1 MLKGQGLEGL
11 VESANLGIQP
21 LRTLLKVPANDA
33 DNEHMSGLEE
43 KWLQF
48 DDLDVAIRAE
58 SVGAGLFP
66 AMSMSEQS
74 FLLNELALSAG

>member
-43 KWLQF
+43 K
-48 DDLDVAIRAE
+48 
-58 SVGAGLFP
+58 
-66 AMSMSEQS
+66 
-74 FLLNELALSAG
+74 

>member
-33 DNEHMSGLEE
+33 DNEHMKVVWKKNDSKLMI
-43 KWLQF
+43 WT
-48 DDLDVAIRAE
+48 
-58 SVGAGLFP
+58 
-66 AMSMSEQS
+66 
-74 FLLNELALSAG
+74 